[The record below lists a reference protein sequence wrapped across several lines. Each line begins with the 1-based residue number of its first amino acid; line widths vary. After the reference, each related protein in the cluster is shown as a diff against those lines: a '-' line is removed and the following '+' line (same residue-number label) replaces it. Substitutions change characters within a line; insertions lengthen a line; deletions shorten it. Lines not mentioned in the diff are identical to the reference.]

1 MRLRPRPLYLW
12 DRISLARVVRE
23 APVPKEGA
31 DSGNQEGSL
40 RRAVWTLNELVQKL
54 IHMRADGTAQVTL
67 LAVCPNSE
75 AVLEAAVKV
84 AAANN
89 APMLFA
95 ATLNQVD
102 RDGGYT
108 GWTPAQF
115 VARMRAFSEKYHWDG
130 PLYPCLDHGGPW
142 LKDRHTLQ
150 GLSLEET
157 TAEVTRSLVAC
168 LEAGYQLLH
177 IDATVD
183 RAVPPGQ
190 SPPIETVA
198 TRTLE
203 LIEFAERERERLGV
217 PSVAYEVGTEEV
229 HGGLVDDASFRA
241 FVDGLRG
248 GLEQRGLLR
257 AWPRFIVAKVGTDL
271 HTTDFDRQVA
281 SRLCA
286 AVAPLGSVIKGHY
299 TDWVVNPEDYPRSG
313 MGGAN
318 VGPELTAVE
327 YHALA
332 ALCAKEAD
340 LRQSRPSLNP
350 SGFMATLEQVVVESG
365 RWKKWL
371 LSDEAGRAFDQ
382 LAPERRAWL
391 VQTGSRY
398 VWAAPSVVSARHT
411 LYGNLAAVIPD
422 PHQVVVDRI
431 AWAIERYV
439 VAFHL
444 FDSLTLFERQE
455 EGPVHRTGER
465 SRTWR
470 T

>member
-1 MRLRPRPLYLW
+1 M
-12 DRISLARVVRE
+12 
-23 APVPKEGA
+23 
-31 DSGNQEGSL
+31 
-40 RRAVWTLNELVQKL
+40 NELAQKL
-54 IHMRADGTAQVTL
+54 IRLRASGTAQVTL
-67 LAVCPNSE
+67 LAVYPNSE
-75 AVLEAAVKV
+75 AVLEAAVKA

-89 APMLFA
+89 TPMLFA

-150 GLSLEET
+150 GLSPEET

-177 IDATVD
+177 IDTTVD
-183 RAVPPGQ
+183 RTVPPGQ
-190 SPPIETVA
+190 SPPIQTVA
-198 TRTLE
+198 ARTLE
-203 LIEFAERERERLGV
+203 LIAFAERERESLSA
-217 PSVAYEVGTEEV
+217 PPVAYEVGTEEV
-229 HGGLVDDASFRA
+229 HGGLVDEASFRA
-241 FVDGLRG
+241 FVDGLRV

-257 AWPRFIVAKVGTDL
+257 AWPCFIVAKVGTDL
-271 HTTDFDRQVA
+271 HTSDFDPGVA
-281 SRLCA
+281 GRLCD

-299 TDWVVNPEDYPRSG
+299 TDRVVNPEDCPRSG

-327 YHALA
+327 YQALA

-340 LRQSRPSLNP
+340 LIRARPDVRP
-350 SGFMATLEQVVVESG
+350 SGFMATLERAVIESG
-365 RWKKWL
+365 RWMKWL
-371 LSDEAGRAFDQ
+371 LPDEAGRVFGQ
-382 LAPERRAWL
+382 LRPERRAWL

-398 VWAAPSVVSARHT
+398 VWAAPAVVAARHT
-411 LYGNLAAVIPD
+411 LYRNLAGVIPD
-422 PHQVVVDRI
+422 PHQLVVDRI

-455 EGPVHRTGER
+455 EGPAHRTGER